1 MLVKCYGSAVQ
12 GIQAVTIAIEVATSS
27 GIKLSLVGLP
37 DNAVKESEQR
47 IRSSFETN
55 GYKFPRQ
62 SVIVNMAPADMR
74 KEGSAYDL
82 PIAVAILAASE
93 QVPSEELGNYVM
105 MGDRAIREHGL
116 KVRRMRM
123 M

>member
-1 MLVKCYGSAVQ
+1 MKCYGSAVQ

-55 GYKFPRQ
+55 FP
-62 SVIVNMAPADMR
+62 
-74 KEGSAYDL
+74 GS
-82 PIAVAILAASE
+82 
-93 QVPSEELGNYVM
+93 
-105 MGDRAIREHGL
+105 R
-116 KVRRMRM
+116 
-123 M
+123 